1 MPGQEDACFMK
12 AFLSG
17 VVAAVV
23 LAVVAAW
30 VLDNEVQRGAQEA
43 YSTSFARP

>member
-1 MPGQEDACFMK
+1 MK

-17 VVAAVV
+17 VAAAA
-23 LAVVAAW
+23 LIAIVAAW

-43 YSTSFARP
+43 YTSSFARP